1 LHGARSR
8 APGGIVPSVTE
19 PADAGNSKDLADVG
33 DALAP
38 AELGTTPR
46 TWPLVAVIGTLVV
59 SNVMANA
66 VIPSWA
72 YVPWN
77 CGVAGLLLVLA
88 IRVGGRTTDQLGLA
102 ARKVP
107 NGLRWGGA
115 LSAGLLGLY
124 LIGMALPFTDGLFE
138 DARGDI
144 SFGALMWQVLIVVP
158 LGTVLME
165 EIAFRGVLPAMFRD
179 RFSRHAN
186 GPLRADLASAL
197 LFGLWHVLPSW
208 NTNEVNPVFRD
219 LLPGPLGKAAAITAS
234 VIGTGATGMAWSW
247 LRNRSDS
254 LAAPMSVHWS
264 LNSLGFILSW
274 IVQH

>member
-1 LHGARSR
+1 VR
-8 APGGIVPSVTE
+8 SVTE
-19 PADAGNSKDLADVG
+19 PAEAGNLNDLAGAG

-38 AELGTTPR
+38 HDLGTTPR
-46 TWPLVAVIGTLVV
+46 RWPLVAVIGTLVV
-59 SNVMANA
+59 SNVVANR

-77 CGVAGLLLVLA
+77 CGVAALLLVTA
-88 IRVGGRTTDQLGLA
+88 IRFDGRSFDDIGLA

-115 LSAGLLGLY
+115 LSLGLLGVY
-124 LIGMALPFTDGLFE
+124 LIGMALPFTDGLFQ

-144 SFGALMWQVLIVVP
+144 TFGALMWQVLIVVP

-165 EIAFRGVLPAMFRD
+165 EIAFRGVLPAMFRA
-179 RFSRHAN
+179 RCTHLSN
-186 GPLRADLASAL
+186 GALRADLASAL
-197 LFGLWHVLPSW
+197 LFGFWHVLPSW

-219 LLPGPLGKAAAITAS
+219 ALPGPLGRAAAITAS
-234 VIGTGATGMAWSW
+234 VIGTGTAGMAWSW

-254 LAAPMSVHWS
+254 LAAPMTVHWS